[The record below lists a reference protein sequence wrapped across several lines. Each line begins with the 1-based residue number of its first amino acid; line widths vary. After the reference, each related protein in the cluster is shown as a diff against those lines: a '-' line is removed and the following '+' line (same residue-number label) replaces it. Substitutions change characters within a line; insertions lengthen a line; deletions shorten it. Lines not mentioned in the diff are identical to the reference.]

1 MEKEIIKAW
10 EKLPEGYY
18 DSETMSEWLS
28 EDMKPVIDECREK
41 LKESVSEKITDE
53 ILGNYKNLFR
63 SGNSWKF
70 LFEIYGLQTKFII
83 ENLNNNYI
91 VSIKQIDSSN
101 DCWNLSILLGLVKET
116 TDLEQLFLSI
126 TRGEKL
132 N

>member
-1 MEKEIIKAW
+1 M
-10 EKLPEGYY
+10 
-18 DSETMSEWLS
+18 
-28 EDMKPVIDECREK
+28 
-41 LKESVSEKITDE
+41 KITDE